1 MIRRLLLVLQSISL
15 IPPILSIGVFLSQ
28 DHPLTQV
35 PIWTETIME
44 NSNIISEEK
53 IFISSIVLVLIS
65 VIPFSL
71 IILSKYIIYGKLY
84 IFKIGEGE
92 ENKLRDSSRQDDSKN
107 SNQDSYEPPFPD
119 GF

>member
-1 MIRRLLLVLQSISL
+1 MLRRLLLVLQSISL

-84 IFKIGEGE
+84 IFKIGQDIKPKKRER
-92 ENKLRDSSRQDDSKN
+92 ENKDDEWKTEWKN
-107 SNQDSYEPPFPD
+107 
-119 GF
+119 